1 MEGRVAAFCG
11 GGAPSARD
19 PCGWNPDT
27 GAETRPH
34 FSRIQEAGTDADAP
48 SFQSI
53 ATKLGINASGGMIF
67 DPCAREGPL
76 VQMPGVCCHEDAPLS
91 HGSSAG
97 FIAPSEA
104 ACPQPRPPT
113 RSGETVCSLRCV
125 TARAHLLLPDLRKR
139 RGAIRVETR
148 RRHRV
153 VELCCI
159 WRHLPR
165 QSETRERRAGRAGR
179 GGRDRRHRAR
189 SGSDKTNAH
198 GDQWVCLCV
207 RPGTSDHFDARGRW
221 RAHRKIYC
229 SAFTALSCSSAVRR
243 GASCAQQQ
251 VW

>member
-1 MEGRVAAFCG
+1 
-11 GGAPSARD
+11 
-19 PCGWNPDT
+19 
-27 GAETRPH
+27 
-34 FSRIQEAGTDADAP
+34 
-48 SFQSI
+48 
-53 ATKLGINASGGMIF
+53 MIF

-97 FIAPSEA
+97 LIAPSEA

-113 RSGETVCSLRCV
+113 RSGATVRSLRCV
-125 TARAHLLLPDLRKR
+125 TVRAHLLLPDLRKR

-159 WRHLPR
+159 RRHLPR

-189 SGSDKTNAH
+189 SGSGKTNAH

-207 RPGTSDHFDARGRW
+207 RPASWHERPLRRTAGAGAPEKPGKHNILQCAHSAVVLVSSQARRELRAAASMVRHTVLAAERVCARGVTCAIVVRRARGR
-221 RAHRKIYC
+221 RSPASTLH
-229 SAFTALSCSSAVRR
+229 LLHVAVQGITRH
-243 GASCAQQQ
+243 SF
-251 VW
+251 